1 MEKGTRLHVY
11 WWCFIVTFR
20 GLGLWCLTTLSTI
33 FQLYRGSQFYWWW
46 KPEYP
51 EKNTDLPQV
60 TDKLYHIMMYQVHL
74 ARVGLELTTL
84 MVIGT
89 YCISSYKFNYY
100 TITNTMAPT
109 SCMSFVFAS
118 FYTIIRYT
126 FSNVCSPQ
134 RGKYAQ
140 LI

>member
-20 GLGLWCLTTLSTI
+20 GLGLWCLTTLSKI
-33 FQLYRGSQFYWWW
+33 FQLYCGSQFYWWR

-74 ARVGLELTTL
+74 AWAGFKLATLVG
-84 MVIGT
+84 IGT
-89 YCISSYKFNYY
+89 DCIGSYKSNYHM
-100 TITNTMAPT
+100 IMTM
-109 SCMSFVFAS
+109 MAS
-118 FYTIIRYT
+118 RHIHKIHSYIMTTR
-126 FSNVCSPQ
+126 
-134 RGKYAQ
+134 
-140 LI
+140 LIGEKSETPWHGQS

>member
-1 MEKGTRLHVY
+1 MV
-11 WWCFIVTFR
+11 FNATFNNISVISWR
-20 GLGLWCLTTLSTI
+20 SVLLVE
-33 FQLYRGSQFYWWW
+33 Q
-46 KPEYP
+46 P
-51 EKNTDLPQV
+51 TDLPQV

-89 YCISSYKFNYY
+89 YCISRYKFNYY

-126 FSNVCSPQ
+126 VSNVCSPQ